1 MKKILIAALIALA
14 AACGP
19 NWGYLCVGDN
29 CPGGAGGGGVDQT
42 PADPDAGCP
51 IDEPDPVDPPDSGEP
66 TDPPDSGTPTDPP
79 DSGSPTDPPDGG
91 NPTDPPDSGDGK
103 TCICHIPKGNPSNKH
118 TICIGEP
125 ALSAHLKHGD
135 FLGPCNW

>member
-19 NWGYLCVGDN
+19 NWGYLCVG
-29 CPGGAGGGGVDQT
+29 
-42 PADPDAGCP
+42 
-51 IDEPDPVDPPDSGEP
+51 DSGEP